1 IICQN
6 LILFLGICFLT
17 FEWMANSEA
26 FLPENT
32 KKCIDKLNDHYTKED
47 DSLYDGHPIFLK
59 KLEHLT
65 KNTEKSEQKLLMRI
79 ILDAYNRIFTQMKNE
94 AQDVSVQNQLNNV
107 KDNLNKMKEHYFPDK
122 NDLNKYAIEVLA
134 LKESDPLVQRK
145 ALFEVERVYNEAA
158 NLAQNHRR
166 RRQAKGSRRLRP

>member
-1 IICQN
+1 MKMR
-6 LILFLGICFLT
+6 ILFLGICFLT

-59 KLEHLT
+59 
-65 KNTEKSEQKLLMRI
+65 NEQKLLMRI

-166 RRQAKGSRRLRP
+166 RRQTTKSKSNFN